1 MSELRSVADAL
12 AAESLSEMPD
22 ARVEEDFVELHRAV
36 ERLERSDSG
45 GSPRSTGAGCTN
57 VMGTCLPR
65 RGS

>member
-1 MSELRSVADAL
+1 
-12 AAESLSEMPD
+12 MPD